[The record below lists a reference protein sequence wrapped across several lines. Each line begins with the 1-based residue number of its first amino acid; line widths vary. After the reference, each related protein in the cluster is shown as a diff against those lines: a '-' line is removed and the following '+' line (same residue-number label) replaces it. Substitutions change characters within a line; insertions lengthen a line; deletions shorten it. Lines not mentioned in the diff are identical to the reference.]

1 MMLSAKSELNAGL
14 YYKNTGDHL
23 RDELKKLDLF
33 IARRVAV
40 LRALRRTESG
50 ISASKGLYIS
60 DVEVDE
66 LLDEAEMSL
75 DGSGASTGFD
85 EHIALF
91 QQTIDEKL
99 AGSARQEV
107 VLPLPRLA
115 ALFALSPF
123 ELQTIVI
130 CLAPELRR
138 KYDTLYAYVQD
149 DITRKK
155 PSVDLVLDLICP
167 SEEERWRRLALLS
180 DHGTLARQGI
190 LHTVE
195 DTRSPSGS
203 SGLARFLSLDPQI
216 LHYLLGD
223 NALDERLGGSI
234 QWTRRAAID
243 AEFAVDP
250 AARSRLANIL
260 GHYASCN
267 ASQPRALT
275 IYLQGSYGV
284 GKRALASDLCSQFRQ
299 PLLVLDLELLRTRE
313 ADAATALRLAFRESI
328 LNHAALYIEPVDRL
342 IDTQGGNGWLM
353 ELAQC
358 LKNFGQLT
366 FLAGQKP
373 WPAQGCLNTA
383 TFYTVELSLPDVP
396 KRQAIWT
403 RALSQLDSETD
414 PAWTS
419 ELASRFRLT
428 SGQISDAANLAEK
441 LSVMRDG
448 KPAITLADLYRASCH
463 ASHHQLADLAARIA
477 THCGWDDLVLPRDKE
492 DQLREICL
500 QMVHRHRVFGQWGFR
515 AKRSRGLGLSVLFC
529 GASGTGKT
537 LAAEVIA
544 HELHLEL
551 YRIDLSGVVSKY
563 IGETEKN
570 LAKIFHEAE
579 SSNAIL
585 FFDEADALFGKRT
598 QISDAHDR
606 YANIETSYL
615 LQRMEEYEGMAILAT
630 NLRDNMDEAFTRRLR
645 FIVEFPFPDATGRQ
659 AIWRKHIPRQAPVGD
674 DLDFAW
680 LGGQF
685 PIAGGTIKNIVLT
698 AAFLAAAD
706 GGAITMAHVVQSA
719 RREFEKIGKIWDDQ
733 RFVLPH

>member
-1 MMLSAKSELNAGL
+1 MMLSAKSELNTSL
-14 YYKNTGDHL
+14 YYKSSEDHL
-23 RDELKKLDLF
+23 RDELKKLDLL

-40 LRALRRTESG
+40 LRTLRRTESG
-50 ISASKGLYIS
+50 MPATKGLYIS
-60 DVEVDE
+60 DIEVDE
-66 LLDEAEMSL
+66 LLDEVDMSL
-75 DGSGASTGFD
+75 DESGISAVFD
-85 EHIALF
+85 DHIALF
-91 QQTIDEKL
+91 QRTIDEKL
-99 AGSARQEV
+99 AGSADREV
-107 VLPLPRLA
+107 VLTLPRLA

-155 PSVDLVLDLICP
+155 PSVDLVLDLIRP
-167 SEEERWRRLALLS
+167 SEEERWHRLALLS
-180 DHGTLARQGI
+180 DHGALARQGI

-195 DTRSPSGS
+195 DIRSPSGS
-203 SGLARFLSLDPQI
+203 SGLARFLSLDPRI

-234 QWTRRAAID
+234 RWTRPVAD
-243 AEFAVDP
+243 DPEFAVDP
-250 AARSRLANIL
+250 AARIRLANLL
-260 GHYASCN
+260 GYHASCN

-275 IYLQGSYGV
+275 IYLQGPYGI
-284 GKRALASDLCSQFRQ
+284 GKLALASDLCEQFRQ

-328 LNHAALYIEPVDRL
+328 LNRAALYIEHVDGL
-342 IDTQGGNGWLM
+342 IDAQGENGWMM

-358 LKNFGQLT
+358 LKNFDRLT
-366 FLAGQKP
+366 FLAGENP
-373 WPAQGCLNTA
+373 WPVQGRLDSV
-383 TFYTVELSLPDVP
+383 TFCTVELSLPDVP
-396 KRQAIWT
+396 KRQSIWT
-403 RALSQLDSETD
+403 RALSQLNGEVD
-414 PAWTS
+414 PDWTS

-428 SGQISDAANLAEK
+428 SGQISDAANMAEK

-448 KPAITLADLYRASCH
+448 KPAITLADLYDASCH
-463 ASHHQLADLAARIA
+463 ASHHKLADLAARIA
-477 THCGWDDLVLPRDKE
+477 THCGWDDIVLPRDKE
-492 DQLREICL
+492 DQLREICV
-500 QMVHRHRVFGQWGFR
+500 QMVQRHRVFGQWGFR

-537 LAAEVIA
+537 MAAEVIA

-570 LAKIFHEAE
+570 LAKIFSEAE

-598 QISDAHDR
+598 RISDAHDR

-645 FIVEFPFPDATGRQ
+645 FIVEFPFPDAAGRQ
-659 AIWRKHIPRQAPVGD
+659 EIWRRHIPRQAPVGD

-680 LGGQF
+680 LGEQF
-685 PIAGGTIKNIVLT
+685 PITGGTIKNIVLA

-706 GGAITMAHVVQSA
+706 CGAITMAHVVRGAQ
-719 RREFEKIGKIWDDQ
+719 REFEKIGKIWDDQ
-733 RFVLPH
+733 RFVLPQ